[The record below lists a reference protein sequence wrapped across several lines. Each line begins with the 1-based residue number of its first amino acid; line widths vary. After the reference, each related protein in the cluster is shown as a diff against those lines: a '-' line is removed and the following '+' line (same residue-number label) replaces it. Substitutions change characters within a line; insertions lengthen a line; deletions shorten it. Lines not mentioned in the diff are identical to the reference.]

1 MLAFA
6 RVDAFS
12 RCERVQPFGD
22 NANTLGRFVDRLTLD
37 ANGAEIMFFF
47 TCGFDNKTYSDSS
60 LQPSASKTQK
70 LKLHHEALQLIL
82 LHACE

>member
-37 ANGAEIMFFF
+37 ANGAEIMFFLLSVLTTKLTPTPLF
-47 TCGFDNKTYSDSS
+47 SP
-60 LQPSASKTQK
+60 PSQK
-70 LKLHHEALQLIL
+70 HKN
-82 LHACE
+82 